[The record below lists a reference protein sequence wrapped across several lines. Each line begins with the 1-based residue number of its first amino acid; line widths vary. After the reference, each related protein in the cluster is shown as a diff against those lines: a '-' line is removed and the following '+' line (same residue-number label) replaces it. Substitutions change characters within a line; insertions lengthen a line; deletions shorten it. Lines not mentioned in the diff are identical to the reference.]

1 MVRKK
6 SKSEKRAEVEAWR
19 ASGISLVRFASERG
33 YSRSALEKWAQAVRE
48 EDKALSA
55 PRFVRLAA
63 ASMPSALVVEIGAAR
78 VRVEQGFDPGLLR
91 EVISALEGKA
101 S

>member
-1 MVRKK
+1 MHGPRIARLFSKRETLGMVQTR

-48 EDKALSA
+48 EDKSISA

-63 ASMPSALVVEIGAAR
+63 ASVPSIPSR
-78 VRVEQGFDPGLLR
+78 Y
-91 EVISALEGKA
+91 
-101 S
+101 

>member
-1 MVRKK
+1 MVRTR

-19 ASGISLVRFASERG
+19 ASGISMARFARERG
-33 YSRSALEKWAQAVRE
+33 YSHSTLEKWAQAVRE
-48 EDKALSA
+48 EDKSISA

-63 ASMPSALVVEIGAAR
+63 ASVPSALVVEIGAAR